1 MQRRDF
7 VAAGGATLAGVLAG
21 CAGGSGEQQ
30 STVTGTATGGPY
42 TVSIEPVGEVT
53 FDSVP
58 QTWVGNNGSWADM
71 GVALGVGAPEA
82 VWLPGR
88 YHTNYYDDIP
98 SVSVDGSSIT
108 ALSDDGVGEEQF
120 YALDGDVHVI
130 DPNFLRNRFDG
141 WDEEKVNRVAERQ
154 APFFANSSF
163 SRNYA
168 WHESYRYYTIEECFE
183 KLSQVFQRQ
192 DRYEAMMDVRETF
205 SANLS
210 AAVPEDDSERPNV
223 AVLWGGD
230 DPEQFYPY
238 LINEGTSYR
247 QLRDLQ
253 VGDALAQTDVQDFY
267 ESRGQIGYET
277 LLEIDPDVLL
287 IRSHEDETPAE
298 FESNVVSFMESDD
311 TASELTAVQNGDVY
325 RGGPLYQGPITNMVV
340 AERQAQQLYDVDGSL
355 FDRQRVGEIVD
366 GNL

>member
-21 CAGGSGEQQ
+21 CAGGTGEPRP
-30 STVTGTATGGPY
+30 TATGTNGSY
-42 TVSIEPVGEVT
+42 SVSIQPMGEVT

-82 VWLPGR
+82 VWLPSR

-98 SVSVDGSSIT
+98 NVSVDGSSIA
-108 ALSDDGVGEEQF
+108 ALYDDGVGEEQF
-120 YALDGDVHVI
+120 YSLDGDIHVI
-130 DPNFLRNRFDG
+130 DPNFLTNRFDG
-141 WDEEKVNRVAERQ
+141 WDEEKVDRVAERQ
-154 APFFANSSF
+154 APFFGNSSF

-183 KLSQVFQRQ
+183 KLSQVFRRQ
-192 DRYEAMMDVRETF
+192 DRYEAMMEVRADF
-205 SANLS
+205 SENLS
-210 AAVPEDDSERPNV
+210 AAVPDDDSERPNV

-238 LINEGTSYR
+238 LINEATSYR

-253 VGDALAQTDVQDFY
+253 VGDALAETDVQDFY

-287 IRSHEDETPAE
+287 IRSHEDETREE
-298 FESNVVSFMESDD
+298 FESNVVTFMQNDD
-311 TASELTAVQNGDVY
+311 TASELTAVQTGDVY

-340 AERQAQQLYDVDGSL
+340 AERQARQLYDASGEL
-355 FDRQRVGEIVD
+355 FDRQRVGEIVT
-366 GNL
+366 GNV